1 MKTSQRLSQC
11 IVKECAKTF
20 LIDFSINENDRK
32 MCETCRKKKY
42 AERNK
47 NKRNKNKRDRKD
59 GRIENLAYYGEE
71 F

>member
-47 NKRNKNKRDRKD
+47 RQRNKRDRKN
-59 GRIENLAYYGEE
+59 GKIEKLAYYGEE